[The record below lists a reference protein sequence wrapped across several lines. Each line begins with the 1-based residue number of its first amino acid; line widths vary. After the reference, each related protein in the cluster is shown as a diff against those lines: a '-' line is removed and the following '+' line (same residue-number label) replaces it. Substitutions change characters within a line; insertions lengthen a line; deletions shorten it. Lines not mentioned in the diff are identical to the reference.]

1 MKSVVILKA
10 NPGILKH
17 GGGIKMSMWL
27 CIERGSYL
35 GFGNRVRM
43 RKIGRNI
50 VRQKQDAKRVV
61 YMAMDQNAQ
70 ELVEKF
76 DSFPDG
82 RELCVELPNKVL
94 QRSDML
100 LDLVVLKMKVG

>member
-1 MKSVVILKA
+1 
-10 NPGILKH
+10 
-17 GGGIKMSMWL
+17 MSMWL
-27 CIERGSYL
+27 CIERRSYL

>member
-1 MKSVVILKA
+1 
-10 NPGILKH
+10 
-17 GGGIKMSMWL
+17 MSMWL
-27 CIERGSYL
+27 CIERRSYL

-82 RELCVELPNKVL
+82 RELCVELRNKVL

>member
-1 MKSVVILKA
+1 
-10 NPGILKH
+10 
-17 GGGIKMSMWL
+17 
-27 CIERGSYL
+27 
-35 GFGNRVRM
+35 M

-50 VRQKQDAKRVV
+50 VRQKKDAKRVA

>member
-1 MKSVVILKA
+1 
-10 NPGILKH
+10 
-17 GGGIKMSMWL
+17 MSMWL

>member
-82 RELCVELPNKVL
+82 RELCVELRNKVL

>member
-1 MKSVVILKA
+1 
-10 NPGILKH
+10 
-17 GGGIKMSMWL
+17 
-27 CIERGSYL
+27 
-35 GFGNRVRM
+35 M

-50 VRQKQDAKRVV
+50 VRQKKDAKRVA

-82 RELCVELPNKVL
+82 RELCVELRNKVL

>member
-1 MKSVVILKA
+1 
-10 NPGILKH
+10 
-17 GGGIKMSMWL
+17 MSMWL

-82 RELCVELPNKVL
+82 RELCVELRNKVL

>member
-27 CIERGSYL
+27 CIERRSYL

-94 QRSDML
+94 QRRDML